1 MKKIG
6 LFIKSFDSIFTNGCA
21 QQGYFVLKSLRK
33 AGFEANFITVQEE
46 YTNYEII
53 NEPIYNVCDLSVL
66 SEYSLL
72 IFSSLILDNY
82 ELLNHAR
89 TLGIKIV
96 NLMVGNY
103 YILNCEEFVFNV
115 HHDVMHNMSNDYIDE
130 VWLMPMYSHAKEYIE
145 FLTNKPVKISPYVW
159 DGEIINKYISMKNI
173 NSKYLSPIDTRPLD
187 VVLMEPNLSVHKT
200 ALPLLVILN
209 RFFQKFPER
218 LGKIHLISKPGRN
231 DECLKVIR
239 DLDIV
244 KCNKIVTYPRVISL
258 EIFHE
263 LRKIGSKYVLLSTNI
278 RNSLNFLH
286 LECLTLN
293 IPVIHTCIPFQKN
306 NLYFEDSDKK
316 ADYNKCLDLL
326 NNVWKN
332 PNTSQDKKGCIE
344 VLLEYNPLSEHNVNG
359 YAKLVNEMDEFY
371 KPNIVEISNILNNP
385 IKLEKSVKLHNT
397 GYIIPV
403 TSNCNSIVLKK
414 NLDIINSYGKKND
427 YISNISIYFKNFGD
441 INFFKNYKKNL
452 NNSNIKLHDL
462 NNISINDDEVYLYAI
477 SDCNFS
483 NVIYLNQNTI
493 CFLDF
498 LEARRLIEEN
508 NYILGF
514 KKNNLLENDK
524 IKTNEHY
531 ININSKN
538 FGFEKNM
545 KIFDDKFLIY
555 KNSLNIKVFSN
566 TILNSYSK
574 FKNFITPPNILPF
587 FFNILKIP
595 IKLIDTYEHYITC
608 LNTTDNSLYPIG
620 DSIISDNSMIYINI
634 DTHKGISEEQLSK
647 LILINYKKYIKYNI
661 KENIFRDYEADNKK
675 LTINI

>member
-72 IFSSLILDNY
+72 VFSSLILDNF
-82 ELLNHAR
+82 ELLNHAK

-115 HHDVMHNMSNDYIDE
+115 HDDVMHNMSNDYIDE
-130 VWLMPMYSHAKEYIE
+130 VWLMPMYRHAKEYIE

-159 DGEIINKYISMKNI
+159 DGEIINKYIALKNI
-173 NSKYLSPIDTRPLD
+173 NSKYLSPVDERPIDI
-187 VVLMEPNLSVHKT
+187 VLMEPNLSVHKT

-209 RFFQKFPER
+209 RYFQQFPER

-263 LRKIGSKYVLLSTNI
+263 LRKIGSKYALLSTNI

-293 IPVIHTCIPFQKN
+293 IPVIHTCIPFKKN
-306 NLYFEDSDKK
+306 KLYFEDSDNI
-316 ADYNKCLDLL
+316 ADYRTCLELINK
-326 NNVWKN
+326 VWKN

-344 VLLEYNPLSEHNVNG
+344 VLLQYNPLSQHNVDG
-359 YAKLVNEMDEFY
+359 YKKLVDEMDLYE
-371 KPNIVEISNILNNP
+371 KPNIVEISEILNNP
-385 IKLEKSVKLHNT
+385 IKLETEHNLENT
-397 GYIIPV
+397 GYLISV
-403 TSNCNSIVLKK
+403 NSNCNSIVLKK
-414 NLDIINSYGKKND
+414 NIDTINFYGKKKQSVN
-427 YISNISIYFKNFGD
+427 NICIFHKNFKD
-441 INFFKNYKKNL
+441 LDFFVNYSKNL
-452 NNSNIKLHDL
+452 NNLNIQFIDL
-462 NNISINDDEVYLYAI
+462 KNESINEDEIYLYSI
-477 SDCNFS
+477 TNCKFK
-483 NVIYLNQNTI
+483 NVILLDQNTI
-493 CFLDF
+493 CFLDSQ
-498 LEARRLIEEN
+498 EAERLLDN
-508 NYILGF
+508 NNSIVGF
-514 KKNNLLENDK
+514 KKKNLSEVDTN
-524 IKTNEHY
+524 KTKEHY

-538 FGFEKNM
+538 FGFNKEM
-545 KIFDDKFLIY
+545 LMFDGKFLIY
-555 KNSLNIKVFSN
+555 KNNLNIKIFTN
-566 TILNSYSK
+566 TILKSYNK
-574 FKNFITPPNILPF
+574 FKNFIDPSDVLPF
-587 FFNILKIP
+587 CYNILKFP
-595 IKLIDTYEHYITC
+595 IKLINNSENLIVCIET
-608 LNTTDNSLYPIG
+608 NDNNLHPIG
-620 DSIISDNSMIYINI
+620 DSVISDDSMIYINI
-634 DTHKGISEEQLSK
+634 DSNKGVSEEQLGK
-647 LILINYKKYIKYNI
+647 LTLVNYKKYIKYNV
-661 KENIFRDYEADNKK
+661 KQNVFRDYEIDNKK
-675 LTINI
+675 VKITI

>member
-33 AGFEANFITVQEE
+33 AGYEANFITVQEE

-66 SEYSLL
+66 SQYSLFV
-72 IFSSLILDNY
+72 FSSLILDNF
-82 ELLNHAR
+82 ELLNHAK

-115 HHDVMHNMSNDYIDE
+115 HDDVMHNMSNDYIDE
-130 VWLMPMYSHAKEYIE
+130 VWLMPMYKHAKEYIE

-159 DGEIINKYISMKNI
+159 DGEIINKYIALKNI
-173 NSKYLSPIDTRPLD
+173 NSKYLSPVDERPIDI
-187 VVLMEPNLSVHKT
+187 VLMEPNLSVHKT

-209 RFFQKFPER
+209 RYFQKFPER

-263 LRKIGSKYVLLSTNI
+263 LRKIGSKYALLSTNI

-293 IPVIHTCIPFQKN
+293 IPVIHTCIPFKKN
-306 NLYFEDSDKK
+306 KLYFEDSDNI
-316 ADYNKCLDLL
+316 ADYRTCLDLI
-326 NNVWKN
+326 NKVWKN

-344 VLLEYNPLSEHNVNG
+344 VLLNYNPLSQHNVDG
-359 YAKLVNEMDEFY
+359 YKKLVEDMDLYE
-371 KPNIVEISNILNNP
+371 KPNIVEISNILNSP
-385 IKLEKSVKLHNT
+385 VKLETNHELKYT
-397 GYIIPV
+397 GYLIPV
-403 TSNCNSIVLKK
+403 NSYCNSIVLKK
-414 NLDIINSYGKKND
+414 NLDTINLYGQKKE
-427 YISNISIYFKNFGD
+427 FKNN
-441 INFFKNYKKNL
+441 ICIYHKNFKDLEFFQNYTKNL
-452 NNSNIKLHDL
+452 NHCNINLINVNEFVSNEEEINLY
-462 NNISINDDEVYLYAI
+462 SITHCKFE
-477 SDCNFS
+477 

-493 CFLDF
+493 CFLDSR
-498 LEARRLIEEN
+498 EAERLLISSN
-508 NYILGF
+508 SIVGF
-514 KKNNLLENDK
+514 KKNNLCEDDTN
-524 IKTNEHY
+524 KTNEHY

-538 FGFEKNM
+538 FGYDKSMQMFN
-545 KIFDDKFLIY
+545 DKFLIY
-555 KNSLNIKVFSN
+555 KNNINIKVFTN
-566 TILNSYSK
+566 TILKSYNK
-574 FKNFITPPNILPF
+574 FKNFIDHSDVLPF
-587 FFNILKIP
+587 FYNILKIP
-595 IKLIDTYEHYITC
+595 IKLIDNYENLIVCIQTNDDILH
-608 LNTTDNSLYPIG
+608 PIG
-620 DSIISDNSMIYINI
+620 DSVISDDSMIYINI
-634 DTHKGISEEQLSK
+634 DPKKGVSEEQLSK
-647 LILINYKKYIKYNI
+647 LTLVNYKKYIKYQIKNNI
-661 KENIFRDYEADNKK
+661 YRDYEINDKK
-675 LTINI
+675 VVINI